1 VAESPHWP
9 AGLRAATLP
18 PPRAVAAVLA
28 SAGVSVERA
37 RTGDHGQLGCWGLA
51 VLATAWSAEMGLAL
65 PLDPATVPM
74 DLGGLGLEFFA
85 AFGPSAAEA
94 ANSLETFATVLLV
107 RGDWVTLDELAVA
120 FVQHTH
126 LRMGP
131 RAFAP

>member
-1 VAESPHWP
+1 M
-9 AGLRAATLP
+9 AGSRGRARPISADQ
-18 PPRAVAAVLA
+18 AVAAVLA

-37 RTGDHGQLGCWGLA
+37 RAGDHGQLGCWGLA

-107 RGDWVTLDELAVA
+107 RGDWVTLDELAMA